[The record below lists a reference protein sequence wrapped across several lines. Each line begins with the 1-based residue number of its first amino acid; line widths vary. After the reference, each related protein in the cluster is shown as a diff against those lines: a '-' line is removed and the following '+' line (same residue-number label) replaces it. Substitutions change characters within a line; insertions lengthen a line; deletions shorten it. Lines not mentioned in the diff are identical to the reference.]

1 MLDEPRRGELQRLL
15 AEIDSLRDGP
25 ACGDQWKKWYQ
36 AVCRLLKDAYGLE
49 SKEFTGFQEIR
60 FEAGKMMQ
68 DAGRKI
74 ESILPNIPIQ
84 TMGEDHYYRER
95 LSEADEY
102 LFTLLIESPGP

>member
-1 MLDEPRRGELQRLL
+1 MLDGPRREELQRLR
-15 AEIDSLRDGP
+15 AEIESLKDGP
-25 ACGDQWKKWYQ
+25 VCGDQWKKWYQ

-49 SKEFTGFQEIR
+49 SKEFTGFHEIR

-74 ESILPNIPIQ
+74 ESLLPNIPIQ

-102 LFTLLIESPGP
+102 LLALLIGSPAP